1 MLALSHQASHH
12 VRLVASKEGV
22 ELTIDEGYVKYV
34 SHWTPGDA
42 THILAAR
49 DLDHWRRPLF
59 EAGLIGEYEDL
70 GIGYG
75 NISVR
80 RGSGNLFLIS
90 GTQTGHLSTTNE
102 QHYSL
107 VTDCD
112 IRNSIVRCSGPIQA
126 SSEAMTHGAIY
137 ALGDAIG
144 AVVHVHSVELWQRHI
159 HKLPTTNPDVAYG
172 TPDMAR
178 ELDRLYRQAGFKDT
192 GIAVLAGHDEGL
204 ISFGTTLEQ
213 AATRILRLAGETG

>member
-1 MLALSHQASHH
+1 MLALSNQASHH
-12 VRLVASKEGV
+12 VRLAVSKQGI

-42 THILAAR
+42 THIVAAR

-59 EAGLIGEYEDL
+59 EAGLIGEYKDL

-112 IRNSIVRCSGPIQA
+112 IRNGIVRCSGPIQA

-144 AVVHVHSVELWQRHI
+144 AVVHVHSEELWQRFL
-159 HKLPTTNPDVAYG
+159 HKLPTTDPDVAYG
-172 TPDMAR
+172 TSDMAR
-178 ELDRLYRQAGFKDT
+178 ELERLYRHAGFKEA
-192 GIAVLAGHDEGL
+192 GVAVLAGHDEGL
-204 ISFGTTLEQ
+204 ISIGTTLEQ
-213 AATRILRLAGETG
+213 AATRILRITGV